1 MANSLRVALPSRED
15 VSMLIIRLLGA
26 QAVLDGATG
35 RIRTGS
41 SRTLALL
48 GVLIAHTGR
57 PQDRTTIAGEFW
69 PESGDGQALTNLRRE
84 LHDLRRILGEDDSLE
99 ITTGQ
104 LCWHDRGRHDI
115 DLSTFLRESAVT
127 ERAPS
132 EVVVTH
138 GSTALEQYGGPLL
151 PGLDD
156 EWLEPL
162 RSELEQR
169 CTALCQR
176 VYRAARATGRTDVA
190 MAALGKLLTVDR
202 FNESAHR
209 ALIQLHADS
218 GDRAGAISAYHRLA
232 TLLERELGVA
242 PASATTA
249 LMTQLLGDTARLG
262 SLSAPDKLDIA
273 EPDLVG
279 RTAELSTLLASW
291 HDASAGRARV
301 LTVHGGAGVGKSR
314 LVSEL
319 VRQARADGTLVG
331 RSVCFDTGGR
341 LSLAP
346 VADWLR
352 HPELIAARGRLRPE
366 WIAEVDRLVP
376 GETQTAVQPERSPG
390 IAPTEDVW
398 QRHRFFEAVA
408 RTLLAPA
415 RPLLL
420 VLDNLQWSD
429 PDTLSFIRFLL
440 NFAPQARLLL
450 ASTVRS
456 GARGLDPTIETW
468 LGQIRDE
475 GLLTD
480 ISLGPLDGAETTAL
494 AAALTGRRFDAAEA
508 KLLYDATGGFPL
520 YVVEAARSVAQDQPG
535 GPPGQLLGWMG
546 ILPKRIQQLSPAGRE
561 VAGLAAALG
570 RDFSIPLL
578 AEASDLDVET
588 VVVAVDEL
596 WRRRI
601 IRQLGDRYDF
611 SHDLLRS
618 TAYDAVTPAKR
629 WLLHRRLAQALELLW
644 SGHTD
649 TVAAQIAEQYRLA
662 GNPERALRYFQR
674 AAEVAAAMFAHGDA
688 VTFLTA
694 ARDLLAS
701 MPDGR
706 DRDERELTLLELS
719 IPPLNALHGYSSPP
733 VREACERSVNLAD
746 ELDLTARMVTAMVGL
761 WSSRFVEGRLQDS
774 FELAQKAVNLVRLGD
789 ERFGQAHFSLAGSA
803 LHLGQPLIAM
813 DHFAIA
819 LAAMGDESLSVGTRA
834 RVHTGGWWAHA
845 CWTMGDFARAAD
857 LAAEATAYARASGH
871 RYSLVVGRAFE
882 AITHQLLDDRSKC
895 AEAASHVRAMCKRY
909 QLTYYDKWGQILEGW
924 AHGGRVG
931 LQLIEGGLSGLRAE
945 NAHVRMPYWLSLLAQ
960 TTSDQEYARQT
971 LQAAV
976 GVAQATGESWWVPEL
991 LRLQAAHLTGAD
1003 RHNTLARAADLAR
1016 AQNSPAMVSRC
1027 EADMDQR
1034 SLGHAAPL

>member
-1 MANSLRVALPSRED
+1 LLAGKDVA
-15 VSMLIIRLLGA
+15 MLIIRLLGA

-35 RIRTGS
+35 RIRTRS
-41 SRTLALL
+41 LRTLALL
-48 GVLIAHTGR
+48 GLLIARTGR
-57 PQDRTTIAGEFW
+57 PQDRATIAGQFW

-99 ITTGQ
+99 ITPGQ

-115 DLSTFLRESAVT
+115 DLSAFLRESVATEAAPDDVAVI
-127 ERAPS
+127 
-132 EVVVTH
+132 H
-138 GSTALEQYGGPLL
+138 GSAALEHYGGPLL

-156 EWLEPL
+156 EWLDPL
-162 RSELEQR
+162 RSELERR
-169 CTALCQR
+169 CSALCQR

-190 MAALGKLLTVDR
+190 MAALGKLLTVDP

-249 LMTQLLGDTARLG
+249 LVTQLLGDTGRLG
-262 SLSAPDKLDIA
+262 TLTARDALDMA

-291 HDASAGRARV
+291 HSASAGHAHV
-301 LTVHGGAGVGKSR
+301 LAVHGGAGVGKSR

-319 VRQARADGTLVG
+319 VRRARGEGTVVG

-352 HPELIAARGRLRPE
+352 HTELIAARGRLGTE
-366 WIAEVDRLVP
+366 WSAEVDRLVP
-376 GETQTAVQPERSPG
+376 ADTQSAAPLQRSPG
-390 IAPTEDVW
+390 TTRTEDVW

-408 RTLLAPA
+408 RALLAPA
-415 RPLLL
+415 RPSLF

-429 PDTLSFIRFLL
+429 PDTLSFVRFLL
-440 NFAPQARLLL
+440 NFAPQARLLV
-450 ASTVRS
+450 ATTVRS
-456 GARGLDPTIETW
+456 GARDLDPTIETW
-468 LGQIRDE
+468 LGQMRDE
-475 GLLTD
+475 GLLSE
-480 ISLGPLDGAETTAL
+480 ISLGPLDVAETTAL
-494 AAALTGRRFDAAEA
+494 ATALTDRRLEAPEA

-520 YVVEAARSVAQDQPG
+520 YVVEAARSVAQDQLGAPG
-535 GPPGQLLGWMG
+535 ELLGWLG

-601 IRQLGDRYDF
+601 IRQIGDRYDF

-618 TAYDAVTPAKR
+618 AAYDAVTPARR

-644 SGHTD
+644 AGNTD

-662 GNPERALRYFQR
+662 GNPERALRYYER

-688 VTFLTA
+688 IAFLTA
-694 ARDLLAS
+694 ARQLLAS
-701 MPDGR
+701 MPYGR
-706 DRDERELTLLELS
+706 DRDERELSLLEMS
-719 IPPLNALHGYSSPP
+719 IPPLNALHGYSSPL
-733 VREACERSVNLAD
+733 VRETCERSVNLAE
-746 ELDLTARMVTAMVGL
+746 ELNLTARMVTAMVGL

-774 FELAQKAVNLVRLGD
+774 FELAQEAVKLVGPGD

-803 LHLGQPLIAM
+803 LHLGQLLIAM
-813 DHFAIA
+813 EHFAIA
-819 LAAMGDESLSVGTRA
+819 LDAMGDESLSVGTRA
-834 RVHTGGWWAHA
+834 RVHTGAWWAHA
-845 CWTMGDFARAAD
+845 CWTMGDFARAAE

-882 AITHQLLDDRSKC
+882 AITHQLLDQRSKC

-909 QLTYYDKWGQILEGW
+909 QFTYYDKWGQILEGW
-924 AHGGRVG
+924 ARGGQPG
-931 LQLIEGGLSGLRAE
+931 TQLIEAGLSGLRAE

-960 TTSDQEYARQT
+960 TTSDEEYARQI
-971 LQAAV
+971 LRAAL
-976 GVAQATGESWWVPEL
+976 GAARATGESWWIPEL
-991 LRLQAAHLTGAD
+991 LRLEAAHLDGAD
-1003 RHNTLARAADLAR
+1003 RRNTLVRAIELAR
-1016 AQNSPAMVSRC
+1016 GQHSPGMVTRC
-1027 EADMDQR
+1027 EADLDQR
-1034 SLGHAAPL
+1034 SLGDATSA

>member
-1 MANSLRVALPSRED
+1 
-15 VSMLIIRLLGA
+15 MLIIRLLGA

-35 RIRTGS
+35 RIRTRS
-41 SRTLALL
+41 LRTLALL
-48 GVLIAHTGR
+48 GLLIARTGR
-57 PQDRTTIAGEFW
+57 PQDRATIAGQFW

-99 ITTGQ
+99 ITPGQ

-115 DLSTFLRESAVT
+115 DLSAFLRESVATEAAPDDVAVI
-127 ERAPS
+127 
-132 EVVVTH
+132 H
-138 GSTALEQYGGPLL
+138 GSAALEHYGGPLL

-156 EWLEPL
+156 EWLDPL
-162 RSELEQR
+162 RSELERR
-169 CTALCQR
+169 CSALCQR

-190 MAALGKLLTVDR
+190 MAALGKLLTVDP

-249 LMTQLLGDTARLG
+249 LVTQLLGDTGRLG
-262 SLSAPDKLDIA
+262 TLTARDALDMA

-291 HDASAGRARV
+291 HSASAGHAHV
-301 LTVHGGAGVGKSR
+301 LAVHGGAGVGKSR

-319 VRQARADGTLVG
+319 VRRARGEGTVVG

-352 HPELIAARGRLRPE
+352 HTELIAARGRLGTE
-366 WIAEVDRLVP
+366 WSAEVDRLVP
-376 GETQTAVQPERSPG
+376 ADTQSAAPLQRSPG
-390 IAPTEDVW
+390 TTRTEDVW

-408 RTLLAPA
+408 RALLASA
-415 RPLLL
+415 RPSLF

-429 PDTLSFIRFLL
+429 PDTLSFVRFLL
-440 NFAPQARLLL
+440 NFAPQARLLV
-450 ASTVRS
+450 ATTVRS
-456 GARGLDPTIETW
+456 GARDLDPTIETW
-468 LGQIRDE
+468 LGQMRDE
-475 GLLTD
+475 GLLSE
-480 ISLGPLDGAETTAL
+480 ISLGPLDVAETTAL
-494 AAALTGRRFDAAEA
+494 ATALTDRRLEAPEA

-520 YVVEAARSVAQDQPG
+520 YVVEAARSVAQDQLGAPG
-535 GPPGQLLGWMG
+535 ELLGWLG

-601 IRQLGDRYDF
+601 IRQIGDRYDF

-618 TAYDAVTPAKR
+618 AAYDAVTPARR

-644 SGHTD
+644 AGNTD

-662 GNPERALRYFQR
+662 GNPERALRYYER

-688 VTFLTA
+688 IAFLTA
-694 ARDLLAS
+694 ARQLLAS
-701 MPDGR
+701 MPYGR
-706 DRDERELTLLELS
+706 DRDERELSLLEMS
-719 IPPLNALHGYSSPP
+719 IPPLNALHGYSSPL
-733 VREACERSVNLAD
+733 VRETCERSVNLAE
-746 ELDLTARMVTAMVGL
+746 ELNLTARMVTAMVGL

-774 FELAQKAVNLVRLGD
+774 FELAQEAVKLVGPGD

-803 LHLGQPLIAM
+803 LHLGQLLIAM
-813 DHFAIA
+813 EHFAIA
-819 LAAMGDESLSVGTRA
+819 LDAMGDESLSVGTRA
-834 RVHTGGWWAHA
+834 RVHTGAWWAHA
-845 CWTMGDFARAAD
+845 CWTMGDFARAAE

-882 AITHQLLDDRSKC
+882 AITHQLLDQRSKC

-909 QLTYYDKWGQILEGW
+909 QFTYYDKWGQILEGW
-924 AHGGRVG
+924 ARGGQPG
-931 LQLIEGGLSGLRAE
+931 TQLIEAGLSGLRAE

-960 TTSDQEYARQT
+960 TTSDEEYARQI
-971 LQAAV
+971 LRAAL
-976 GVAQATGESWWVPEL
+976 GAARATGESWWIPEL
-991 LRLQAAHLTGAD
+991 LRLEAAHLDGAD
-1003 RHNTLARAADLAR
+1003 RRNTLVRAIELAR
-1016 AQNSPAMVSRC
+1016 GQHSPGMVTRC
-1027 EADMDQR
+1027 EADLDQR
-1034 SLGHAAPL
+1034 SLGDATSA

>member
-1 MANSLRVALPSRED
+1 
-15 VSMLIIRLLGA
+15 MLIIRLLGA

-48 GVLIAHTGR
+48 GLLIARTGR
-57 PQDRTTIAGEFW
+57 PQDRATIAGQFW
-69 PESGDGQALTNLRRE
+69 PDSGDGQALTNLRRE
-84 LHDLRRILGEDDSLE
+84 LHDLRRILGEDESLE
-99 ITTGQ
+99 ITPGQ

-115 DLSTFLRESAVT
+115 DLSTFLRESAAT
-127 ERAPS
+127 EGAPD
-132 EVVVTH
+132 EVAVTH
-138 GSTALEQYGGPLL
+138 GSVALEHYGGPLL

-156 EWLEPL
+156 EWLDAL

-169 CTALCQR
+169 CSALCQR
-176 VYRAARATGRTDVA
+176 LYLAARATGRGDVA
-190 MAALGKLLTVDR
+190 MVALGKLLTVDI

-218 GDRAGAISAYHRLA
+218 GDRAGAISVYHRLA

-249 LMTQLLGDTARLG
+249 LVTKLLGDTSRLG
-262 SLSAPDKLDIA
+262 TLGARDALDIA

-279 RTAELSTLLASW
+279 RTAELSTLLACW
-291 HDASAGRARV
+291 HDASAGHARV
-301 LTVHGGAGVGKSR
+301 LAVYGGAGVGKSR

-319 VRQARADGTLVG
+319 VRRARGEGTVVG
-331 RSVCFDTGGR
+331 RSICFDTSGR

-352 HPELIAARGRLRPE
+352 HTELIAARGRLSQE
-366 WIAEVDRLVP
+366 WTAEVDRLVP
-376 GETQTAVQPERSPG
+376 AETQSAAQPQRSPG
-390 IAPTEDVW
+390 APTEDVW

-408 RTLLAPA
+408 RALLAPA

-429 PDTLSFIRFLL
+429 PDTLSFARFLL
-440 NFAPQARLLL
+440 NFAPQARLLV
-450 ASTVRS
+450 ATTVRS
-456 GARGLDPTIETW
+456 GAPDLDPTIEVW
-468 LGQIRDE
+468 LGQMRDE
-475 GLLTD
+475 GLLTE
-480 ISLGPLDGAETTAL
+480 ISLGPLDIAETTSL
-494 AAALTGRRFDAAEA
+494 ATALTGRTLDAAEA
-508 KLLYDATGGFPL
+508 ELLYDATGGFPL
-520 YVVEAARSVAQDQPG
+520 YVVEAARSAVQDHPSASS
-535 GPPGQLLGWMG
+535 GQLLGWMG

-601 IRQLGDRYDF
+601 IRQIGDRYNF

-618 TAYDAVTPAKR
+618 TAYDAVSPARR

-644 SGHTD
+644 AGQTD

-662 GNPERALRYFQR
+662 GNPERALRYFER

-688 VTFLTA
+688 LTFLTA
-694 ARDLLAS
+694 ARQLLAS
-701 MPDGR
+701 MPHSR
-706 DRDERELTLLELS
+706 DRDQRELTLLEMS
-719 IPPLNALHGYSSPP
+719 IPPLNALHGYSSPL
-733 VREACERSVNLAD
+733 VRETCERSVNLAD

-774 FELAQKAVNLVRLGD
+774 FELAQEAVNLVGPGD

-803 LHLGQPLIAM
+803 LHLGQPLVAM
-813 DHFAIA
+813 EHFAIA
-819 LAAMGDESLSVGTRA
+819 LDAMGDESLSVGTRA
-834 RVHTGGWWAHA
+834 RVHTGAWWAHA
-845 CWTMGDFARAAD
+845 CWTMGDFGRAAD
-857 LAAEATAYARASGH
+857 LAAEATAYAKASGH

-882 AITHQLLDDRSKC
+882 AITHQLLDERSEC

-909 QLTYYDKWGQILEGW
+909 QFTYYDKWGQVLEGW
-924 AHGGRVG
+924 ARGGRVG
-931 LQLIEGGLSGLRAE
+931 VQLIEAGLSGLRAE
-945 NAHVRMPYWLSLLAQ
+945 NAYVRMPYWLSLLAQ
-960 TTSDQEYARQT
+960 TTSDKGYARQT
-971 LQAAV
+971 LRTAL
-976 GVAQATGESWWVPEL
+976 GVARASGESWWIPEL
-991 LRLQAAHLTGAD
+991 LRLGAAHLNGTD
-1003 RHNTLARAADLAR
+1003 RRDSLARAVEVAR
-1016 AQNSPAMVSRC
+1016 AQQSPAMVARC
-1027 EADMDQR
+1027 EADLGQR
-1034 SLGHAAPL
+1034 SLDPAAPS

>member
-1 MANSLRVALPSRED
+1 
-15 VSMLIIRLLGA
+15 MLIIRLLGA

-41 SRTLALL
+41 SRTVALL
-48 GVLIAHTGR
+48 GLLIARTGR
-57 PQDRTTIAGEFW
+57 PQNRATIAGEFW

-84 LHDLRRILGEDDSLE
+84 LHDLRGILGEDDSLE
-99 ITTGQ
+99 ITPGQ

-115 DLSTFLRESAVT
+115 DLSTFLRESAAA
-127 ERAPS
+127 EGAPN

-138 GSTALEQYGGPLL
+138 GFTALEQYGGPLL

-156 EWLEPL
+156 EWLDPL
-162 RSELEQR
+162 RNELEQR
-169 CTALCQR
+169 CIALCQR
-176 VYRAARATGRTDVA
+176 VFQAARSAGRTDVA
-190 MAALGKLLTVDR
+190 MAALDRLLRVDR
-202 FNESAHR
+202 FNELAHR

-218 GDRAGAISAYHRLA
+218 GDRAGAISIYHRLA

-242 PASATTA
+242 PARATTA
-249 LMTQLLGDTARLG
+249 VVTELLGDTGRLG
-262 SLSAPDKLDIA
+262 TVSVREALDIA

-291 HDASAGRARV
+291 RDASAGHAHV
-301 LTVHGGAGVGKSR
+301 LAVHGGAGVGKSR

-319 VRQARADGTLVG
+319 VRRARGEGTVVG

-352 HPELIAARGRLRPE
+352 HAELIAARGRLGPE

-376 GETQTAVQPERSPG
+376 AETLPAAQPQRSPG
-390 IAPTEDVW
+390 RTRTEDVW

-408 RTLLAPA
+408 RALLAPA

-429 PDTLSFIRFLL
+429 PDTLSFVRFLL
-440 NFAPQARLLL
+440 NFARHARLLV
-450 ASTVRS
+450 ATTVRS
-456 GARGLDPTIETW
+456 GPRDLDPTIETW
-468 LGQIRDE
+468 LGQMRDE
-475 GLLTD
+475 GLITE
-480 ISLGPLDGAETTAL
+480 ISLGPLDVAETTAL
-494 AAALTGRRFDAAEA
+494 ATALTGRRLDAAEA
-508 KLLYDATGGFPL
+508 ELLYDATGGFPL
-520 YVVEAARSVAQDQPG
+520 YIVEAARSVAQEQPG
-535 GPPGQLLGWMG
+535 ASPGQLVGWMG

-588 VVVAVDEL
+588 LVVAVDEL
-596 WRRRI
+596 WWRRI
-601 IRQLGDRYDF
+601 IRQIGDRYEF

-618 TAYDAVTPAKR
+618 TAYEAVTPARR

-644 SGHTD
+644 AAHTD
-649 TVAAQIAEQYRLA
+649 VVAAQIAEHYRLA
-662 GNPERALRYFQR
+662 GNPERALRYYER

-688 VTFLTA
+688 VTFLA
-694 ARDLLAS
+694 SARQLLGS
-701 MPDGR
+701 LPNGR
-706 DRDERELTLLELS
+706 DRDERELTLLEMS
-719 IPPLNALHGYSSPP
+719 IPPLNALHGYSSPL

-746 ELDLTARMVTAMVGL
+746 ELGLTARMVTAMVGL

-774 FELAQKAVNLVRLGD
+774 FELAQDAVNLVGPGD
-789 ERFGQAHFSLAGSA
+789 DRFGQAHFSLAGSA
-803 LHLGQPLIAM
+803 LHLGQPLVAM
-813 DHFAIA
+813 KHFAIA
-819 LAAMGDESLSVGTRA
+819 LDAMGDESLSVGTRA
-834 RVHTGGWWAHA
+834 RVHTGAWWAHA
-845 CWTMGDFARAAD
+845 CWTMGDFARATD

-895 AEAASHVRAMCKRY
+895 AEAASHVRAICKRY
-909 QLTYYDKWGQILEGW
+909 QFTYYDKWGQILEGW
-924 AHGGRVG
+924 ARGGRVG
-931 LQLIEGGLSGLRAE
+931 VQLIERGLSGLRAE

-960 TTSDQEYARQT
+960 TTSDQAYARQT

-976 GVAQATGESWWVPEL
+976 GVAQATGEHWWVPQL

-1003 RHNTLARAADLAR
+1003 RHNTLARAAELAR
-1016 AQNSPAMVSRC
+1016 AQNSPAMVMRC

-1034 SLGHAAPL
+1034 SLGHAAPR

>member
-1 MANSLRVALPSRED
+1 
-15 VSMLIIRLLGA
+15 MLIIRLLGA

-48 GVLIAHTGR
+48 GLLIARTGR
-57 PQDRTTIAGEFW
+57 PQDRATIAGQFW

-84 LHDLRRILGEDDSLE
+84 LHDLRRILGDDDSLE
-99 ITTGQ
+99 ISPGQ

-115 DLSTFLRESAVT
+115 DLSTFLRESAAT
-127 ERAPS
+127 EGAPD
-132 EVVVTH
+132 EVAVTH
-138 GSTALEQYGGPLL
+138 GSAALEQYGGQLL

-156 EWLEPL
+156 EWLDAL

-176 VYRAARATGRTDVA
+176 VFRTARATGRTDVA
-190 MAALGKLLTVDR
+190 RMALGKLLAVDR

-249 LMTQLLGDTARLG
+249 LVTELLGDTGRLG
-262 SLSAPDKLDIA
+262 TLSAPDALDIA

-291 HDASAGRARV
+291 HDVTAGRARV
-301 LTVHGGAGVGKSR
+301 LAVYGGAGVGKSR

-319 VRQARADGTLVG
+319 VRRARGEGTVVG

-352 HPELIAARGRLRPE
+352 HAELIAARGRLGPE
-366 WIAEVDRLVP
+366 WIAEVDRLVSA
-376 GETQTAVQPERSPG
+376 ETQSPAQPQRSPG
-390 IAPTEDVW
+390 PAPTEDVW
-398 QRHRFFEAVA
+398 QRHRFFEAVTRA
-408 RTLLAPA
+408 LLAPA

-429 PDTLSFIRFLL
+429 PDTLSFVRFLL
-440 NFAPQARLLL
+440 NFAPRARLLV
-450 ASTVRS
+450 ATTVRS
-456 GARGLDPTIETW
+456 GARDVDPTIEAW
-468 LGQIRDE
+468 LGQMRDE
-475 GLLTD
+475 GLLTE
-480 ISLGPLDGAETTAL
+480 ISLGPLDVAETTAL
-494 AAALTGRRFDAAEA
+494 ATALTGRRFNSAEA
-508 KLLYDATGGFPL
+508 ELLYDATGGFPL

-535 GPPGQLLGWMG
+535 ASSGQLLGWMG

-596 WRRRI
+596 WWRRI
-601 IRQLGDRYDF
+601 IRQIGDRYDF

-618 TAYDAVTPAKR
+618 TAYDAVTPARR

-644 SGHTD
+644 AGHTD

-662 GNPERALRYFQR
+662 GNPERALRYYER

-688 VTFLTA
+688 VTLLTA
-694 ARDLLAS
+694 ARQLLAS
-701 MPDGR
+701 MPYGR
-706 DRDERELTLLELS
+706 DRDERELTLLEMS
-719 IPPLNALHGYSSPP
+719 IPPLNALYGYSSPL
-733 VREACERSVNLAD
+733 VREACERSVSLAD
-746 ELDLTARMVTAMVGL
+746 ELDLTARMLTAMVGL
-761 WSSRFVEGRLQDS
+761 WSARFVEGRLQDS
-774 FELAQKAVNLVRLGD
+774 FELAEEAVNLVRPGD

-803 LHLGQPLIAM
+803 LHLGEPLIAVE
-813 DHFAIA
+813 HFAIA
-819 LAAMGDESLSVGTRA
+819 LNAMGDESLSVGTRA
-834 RVHTGGWWAHA
+834 RVHTGAWWAHA

-882 AITHQLLDDRSKC
+882 AITHQLFGERSKC

-909 QLTYYDKWGQILEGW
+909 QFTYYDKWGEILEGW
-924 AHGGRVG
+924 ARGGRLGV
-931 LQLIEGGLSGLRAE
+931 QLVEAGLSGLRTE

-960 TTSDQEYARQT
+960 TTSDEEYARQT
-971 LQAAV
+971 LQAAL
-976 GVAQATGESWWVPEL
+976 GVARVTGESWWVPEL
-991 LRLQAAHLTGAD
+991 LRLQAAHLDGAD
-1003 RHNTLARAADLAR
+1003 RHSTLARAVELAR
-1016 AQNSPAMVSRC
+1016 AQHSPAMVTRC
-1027 EADMDQR
+1027 EADVHR
-1034 SLGHAAPL
+1034 SLGGATAP

>member
-1 MANSLRVALPSRED
+1 
-15 VSMLIIRLLGA
+15 MLIIRLLGA
-26 QAVLDGATG
+26 QAVVDGATG

-48 GVLIAHTGR
+48 GLLIARTGR
-57 PQDRTTIAGEFW
+57 PQDRAAIAGQFW
-69 PESGDGQALTNLRRE
+69 PESGNGQALTNLRRE

-99 ITTGQ
+99 ITPGQ

-115 DLSTFLRESAVT
+115 DLSTFLRESAAT
-127 ERAPS
+127 EGVPD
-132 EVVVTH
+132 EVAVTH
-138 GSTALEQYGGPLL
+138 GSVALEHYGGPLL

-156 EWLEPL
+156 EWLDAL

-176 VYRAARATGRTDVA
+176 LYLAARATGRTDVA
-190 MAALGKLLTVDR
+190 MVALDKLLTVDP
-202 FNESAHR
+202 FNEPAHR

-218 GDRAGAISAYHRLA
+218 GDRAGAISIYHRLA

-242 PASATTA
+242 PASLTTA
-249 LMTQLLGDTARLG
+249 LVTELLGDTGRPGTLG
-262 SLSAPDKLDIA
+262 VRDPLAIA

-279 RTAELSTLLASW
+279 RTAELSTLLACW
-291 HDASAGRARV
+291 HDASVGHARV
-301 LTVHGGAGVGKSR
+301 LVVYGGAGVGKSR

-319 VRQARADGTLVG
+319 VRRARGEGTVVG
-331 RSVCFDTGGR
+331 RSICFDTGGR

-352 HPELIAARGRLRPE
+352 HSELIAARGRLSPE

-376 GETQTAVQPERSPG
+376 AETQSAAQPQRGPG
-390 IAPTEDVW
+390 PPTEDVW

-408 RTLLAPA
+408 RALLAPA

-429 PDTLSFIRFLL
+429 PDTLSFVRFLL
-440 NFAPQARLLL
+440 NFAPTAPLLV
-450 ASTVRS
+450 ATTVRS
-456 GARGLDPTIETW
+456 GARDLDPAIEAW
-468 LGQIRDE
+468 LGQMRDE
-475 GLLTD
+475 GLLTE
-480 ISLGPLDGAETTAL
+480 ISLGPLAIAETTAL
-494 AAALTGRRFDAAEA
+494 ASALTGRRLDAAEA
-508 KLLYDATGGFPL
+508 ELLYDATGGFPL
-520 YVVEAARSVAQDQPG
+520 YVVEAARSAAQDQPG
-535 GPPGQLLGWMG
+535 VSSGQLLGWMG

-601 IRQLGDRYDF
+601 IRQVGDRYNF

-618 TAYDAVTPAKR
+618 AAYDAVTPARR

-644 SGHTD
+644 AGHTD
-649 TVAAQIAEQYRLA
+649 AVAAQIAEQYRLA
-662 GNPERALRYFQR
+662 GNPERALRYFER

-688 VTFLTA
+688 VSFLTA
-694 ARDLLAS
+694 ARQLLAS
-701 MPDGR
+701 MPHGR
-706 DRDERELTLLELS
+706 DRDQRELTLLEMS
-719 IPPLNALHGYSSPP
+719 IPPLNALYGYSSPL
-733 VREACERSVNLAD
+733 VRETCERSVNLAD

-774 FELAQKAVNLVRLGD
+774 FELAQEAVNLVGPGD

-803 LHLGQPLIAM
+803 LHLGQPLVALE
-813 DHFAIA
+813 HFAIA
-819 LAAMGDESLSVGTRA
+819 LDAMGDESLSVGTRA
-834 RVHTGGWWAHA
+834 RVHTGAWWAHA
-845 CWTMGDFARAAD
+845 CWTIGDFARAAD

-882 AITHQLLDDRSKC
+882 AITHQLLDERSKC
-895 AEAASHVRAMCKRY
+895 AEAASHVRSMCKRY
-909 QLTYYDKWGQILEGW
+909 QFTYYDKWGQILEGW
-924 AHGGRVG
+924 ARGGRMGV
-931 LQLIEGGLSGLRAE
+931 QLIEAGLSGLRAE

-960 TTSDQEYARQT
+960 TTSDEEYGRQT
-971 LQAAV
+971 LRAALS
-976 GVAQATGESWWVPEL
+976 AARATGESWWIPEL
-991 LRLQAAHLTGAD
+991 LRLEAAHLDGAD
-1003 RHNTLARAADLAR
+1003 RRDALGRAVELAR
-1016 AQNSPAMVSRC
+1016 AQHSPAMVTRC
-1027 EADMDQR
+1027 EADMGQR
-1034 SLGHAAPL
+1034 SLGGATPH

>member
-1 MANSLRVALPSRED
+1 
-15 VSMLIIRLLGA
+15 MLIIRLLGA

-48 GVLIAHTGR
+48 GLLIARTGR
-57 PQDRTTIAGEFW
+57 PQDRATIAGQFW

-99 ITTGQ
+99 ITPGQ
-104 LCWHDRGRHDI
+104 LCWHDRKRHDI
-115 DLSTFLRESAVT
+115 DLSAFLRESAAT
-127 ERAPS
+127 DGSPD
-132 EVVVTH
+132 EVVMAH
-138 GSTALEQYGGPLL
+138 GPTALDQYGGPLL
-151 PGLDD
+151 PALDD
-156 EWLEPL
+156 EWLDPL
-162 RSELEQR
+162 RRELEQR

-176 VYRAARATGRTDVA
+176 VFRAARATGRTDVA
-190 MAALGKLLTVDR
+190 MVALSKLLTIDP

-218 GDRAGAISAYHRLA
+218 GDRAGAISVYHRLA

-249 LMTQLLGDTARLG
+249 LVTQLLGDTARLG
-262 SLSAPDKLDIA
+262 TISARDVLDMA
-273 EPDLVG
+273 EPELVG

-291 HDASAGRARV
+291 HHASAGRAQV
-301 LTVHGGAGVGKSR
+301 LAVHGGAGVGKSR

-319 VRQARADGTLVG
+319 VRRARGEGTVVG

-352 HPELIAARGRLRPE
+352 HTELIAARGRLAPE

-376 GETQTAVQPERSPG
+376 AETQSGVEPQRSLKA
-390 IAPTEDVW
+390 APTEDVW

-408 RTLLAPA
+408 RALLAPA

-429 PDTLSFIRFLL
+429 PDTLSFVRFLL
-440 NFAPQARLLL
+440 NFAPQARLLV
-450 ASTVRS
+450 ATTVRS
-456 GARGLDPTIETW
+456 GARDLDPSIEAW
-468 LGQIRDE
+468 LGQMRGE

-480 ISLGPLDGAETTAL
+480 VSLGPLDVAETTAL
-494 AAALTGRRFDAAEA
+494 ATALTGRRFDAAEA
-508 KLLYDATGGFPL
+508 ELLHDATGGFPL
-520 YVVEAARSVAQDQPG
+520 YVVEAARSVAQDQSDES
-535 GPPGQLLGWMG
+535 PGQLVGWMG

-561 VAGLAAALG
+561 VAGLAAASG

-596 WRRRI
+596 WWRRI
-601 IRQLGDRYDF
+601 IRQIGDRYDF
-611 SHDLLRS
+611 SHDLLR
-618 TAYDAVTPAKR
+618 TAAYNAVTPARR

-644 SGHTD
+644 AGHTD
-649 TVAAQIAEQYRLA
+649 AVAAQIAEHYRLA
-662 GNPERALRYFQR
+662 GNTERALRYYER

-694 ARDLLAS
+694 ARQLLAS
-701 MPDGR
+701 LPYGR
-706 DRDERELTLLELS
+706 DRDERELTLLEMS
-719 IPPLNALHGYSSPP
+719 IPPLNALHGYSSPL
-733 VREACERSVNLAD
+733 VREACERSVSLAE

-774 FELAQKAVNLVRLGD
+774 FELAQEAVNLVRPGD

-803 LHLGQPLIAM
+803 LHLGQPLVAM
-813 DHFAIA
+813 EHFAIA
-819 LAAMGDESLSVGTRA
+819 LDAMGDESLSVGTRA
-834 RVHTGGWWAHA
+834 RVHTGAWWAHA
-845 CWTMGDFARAAD
+845 CWAMGDLARAAD

-909 QLTYYDKWGQILEGW
+909 QFTYYDKWGQILQGW
-924 AHGGRVG
+924 ARGGQVG
-931 LQLIEGGLSGLRAE
+931 VQLIEGGLSGLRAE

-991 LRLQAAHLTGAD
+991 FRLQAALLTGAD
-1003 RHNTLARAADLAR
+1003 RRNTLARAAELAL
-1016 AQNSPAMVSRC
+1016 AQNSPAMVTRC
-1027 EADMDQR
+1027 QVDMDQR

>member
-1 MANSLRVALPSRED
+1 
-15 VSMLIIRLLGA
+15 MLIIRLLGA

-41 SRTLALL
+41 SRTVALL
-48 GVLIAHTGR
+48 GLLIARTGR
-57 PQDRTTIAGEFW
+57 PQDRATIAGQFW

-84 LHDLRRILGEDDSLE
+84 LHDLRGILGEDDSLE
-99 ITTGQ
+99 ITPGQ

-115 DLSTFLRESAVT
+115 DLSTFLRESAAA
-127 ERAPS
+127 EGAPN

-138 GSTALEQYGGPLL
+138 GFTALEQYGGPLL

-156 EWLEPL
+156 EWLDPL
-162 RSELEQR
+162 RNELEQR

-176 VYRAARATGRTDVA
+176 VFQAARSAGRTDVA

-218 GDRAGAISAYHRLA
+218 GDRAGAISIYHRLA

-242 PASATTA
+242 PARTTTA
-249 LMTQLLGDTARLG
+249 LVTELLGDTGRLG
-262 SLSAPDKLDIA
+262 TVSVREALDIA

-291 HDASAGRARV
+291 RDASAGHAHV
-301 LTVHGGAGVGKSR
+301 LAVHGGAGVGKSR

-319 VRQARADGTLVG
+319 LRRARGEGTVVG

-352 HPELIAARGRLRPE
+352 HAELIAARDRLGPE

-376 GETQTAVQPERSPG
+376 AETLPAAQPQRSHG
-390 IAPTEDVW
+390 GTRKEDVW

-408 RTLLAPA
+408 RALLAPA

-429 PDTLSFIRFLL
+429 PDTLSFVRFLL
-440 NFAPQARLLL
+440 NLARHARLLV
-450 ASTVRS
+450 ATTVRS
-456 GARGLDPTIETW
+456 GPRDLDPTIETW
-468 LGQIRDE
+468 LGQMRDE
-475 GLLTD
+475 GLITE
-480 ISLGPLDGAETTAL
+480 ISLGPLDVAETTAL
-494 AAALTGRRFDAAEA
+494 ATALTGRTLDAAEA
-508 KLLYDATGGFPL
+508 ELLYDATGGFPL
-520 YVVEAARSVAQDQPG
+520 YVVEAARSVAQEQPG
-535 GPPGQLLGWMG
+535 ASPSQLVGWMG

-588 VVVAVDEL
+588 LVVAVDEL

-601 IRQLGDRYDF
+601 IRQIGDRYEF

-618 TAYDAVTPAKR
+618 TAYEAVTPARR

-644 SGHTD
+644 AGHTD
-649 TVAAQIAEQYRLA
+649 AVAAQIAEQYRLA
-662 GNPERALRYFQR
+662 GNPERALRYYER

-688 VTFLTA
+688 ITFLA
-694 ARDLLAS
+694 SARQLLGS
-701 MPDGR
+701 LPNGR
-706 DRDERELTLLELS
+706 DRDERELTLLEMS
-719 IPPLNALHGYSSPP
+719 IPPLNALHGYSSPL

-746 ELDLTARMVTAMVGL
+746 ELGLTARMVTAMVGL

-774 FELAQKAVNLVRLGD
+774 FELAQEAVNLVGPGD

-803 LHLGQPLIAM
+803 LHLGQPLVAM
-813 DHFAIA
+813 KHFAIA
-819 LAAMGDESLSVGTRA
+819 LDAMGDESLSVGTRA
-834 RVHTGGWWAHA
+834 RVHTGAWWAHA
-845 CWTMGDFARAAD
+845 CWTMSDFARAID

-909 QLTYYDKWGQILEGW
+909 QFTYYDKWGQILEGW
-924 AHGGRVG
+924 ARGGRVG
-931 LQLIEGGLSGLRAE
+931 VQLIERGLSGLRAE

-960 TTSDQEYARQT
+960 TTTDQEYARQT

-976 GVAQATGESWWVPEL
+976 AVAQATGEYWWVPQL

-1003 RHNTLARAADLAR
+1003 RHNTLARAAELAR
-1016 AQNSPAMVSRC
+1016 AQNSPAMVMRC

-1034 SLGHAAPL
+1034 SLGHAAPR

>member
-1 MANSLRVALPSRED
+1 
-15 VSMLIIRLLGA
+15 MLIIRLLGA

-35 RIRTGS
+35 RIRTRS
-41 SRTLALL
+41 LRTLALL
-48 GVLIAHTGR
+48 GLLIARTGR
-57 PQDRTTIAGEFW
+57 PQDRATIAGQFW

-99 ITTGQ
+99 ITPGQ
-104 LCWHDRGRHDI
+104 LCWHDRSRHDI
-115 DLSTFLRESAVT
+115 DLSAFLRESVATEAAPDDVAVI
-127 ERAPS
+127 
-132 EVVVTH
+132 H
-138 GSTALEQYGGPLL
+138 GSAALEHYGGPLL

-156 EWLEPL
+156 EWLDPL
-162 RSELEQR
+162 RSELERR
-169 CTALCQR
+169 CSALCQR

-190 MAALGKLLTVDR
+190 MAAIGKLLTVDP

-249 LMTQLLGDTARLG
+249 LVTQLLGDTGRLG
-262 SLSAPDKLDIA
+262 TLTAHDALDMA

-279 RTAELSTLLASW
+279 RTVELSTLLASW
-291 HDASAGRARV
+291 HSASAGHAHV
-301 LTVHGGAGVGKSR
+301 LAVHGGAGVGKSR

-319 VRQARADGTLVG
+319 VRRARGEGTVVG

-352 HPELIAARGRLRPE
+352 HTELIAARGRLGTE
-366 WIAEVDRLVP
+366 WSAEVDRLVP
-376 GETQTAVQPERSPG
+376 ADTQSAAPPQRSPG
-390 IAPTEDVW
+390 TTRTEDVW

-408 RTLLAPA
+408 RALLAPA
-415 RPLLL
+415 RPSLF

-429 PDTLSFIRFLL
+429 PDTLSFVRFLL
-440 NFAPQARLLL
+440 NFAPQSRLLV
-450 ASTVRS
+450 ATTVRS
-456 GARGLDPTIETW
+456 GARDLDPTIETW
-468 LGQIRDE
+468 LGQMRDE
-475 GLLTD
+475 GLLSE
-480 ISLGPLDGAETTAL
+480 ISLGPLDVAETTAL
-494 AAALTGRRFDAAEA
+494 ATALTDRRLEAPEA

-535 GPPGQLLGWMG
+535 APGELLGWLG

-601 IRQLGDRYDF
+601 IRQIGDRYDF

-618 TAYDAVTPAKR
+618 AAYDAVTPARR

-644 SGHTD
+644 AGNTD

-662 GNPERALRYFQR
+662 GNPGRALRYYER

-688 VTFLTA
+688 ITFLTA
-694 ARDLLAS
+694 ARQLLAS
-701 MPDGR
+701 MPYGR
-706 DRDERELTLLELS
+706 DRDERELSLLEMS
-719 IPPLNALHGYSSPP
+719 IPPLNALHGYSSPL
-733 VREACERSVNLAD
+733 VRETCERSVNLAE
-746 ELDLTARMVTAMVGL
+746 ELNLTARMVTAMVGL

-774 FELAQKAVNLVRLGD
+774 FELAQEAVKLVGPGD

-813 DHFAIA
+813 EHFAIA
-819 LAAMGDESLSVGTRA
+819 LDAMGDESLSVGTRA
-834 RVHTGGWWAHA
+834 RVHTGAWWAHA
-845 CWTMGDFARAAD
+845 CWTMGDFARAAE

-882 AITHQLLDDRSKC
+882 AITHQLLDQRSKC

-909 QLTYYDKWGQILEGW
+909 QFTYYDKWGQVLEGW
-924 AHGGRVG
+924 ARGGQPG
-931 LQLIEGGLSGLRAE
+931 TQLIEAGLSGLRAE

-960 TTSDQEYARQT
+960 TTSDEEYARQI
-971 LQAAV
+971 LRAAL
-976 GVAQATGESWWVPEL
+976 GAARATGESWWIPEL
-991 LRLQAAHLTGAD
+991 LRLEAAHLDGAD
-1003 RHNTLARAADLAR
+1003 RRNTLVRAMELAR
-1016 AQNSPAMVSRC
+1016 GQHSTGMVTRC
-1027 EADMDQR
+1027 EADLDQR
-1034 SLGHAAPL
+1034 SLGGATSA

>member
-1 MANSLRVALPSRED
+1 
-15 VSMLIIRLLGA
+15 MLIIRLLGA

-35 RIRTGS
+35 HIRTGS

-48 GVLIAHTGR
+48 GLLITRTGR
-57 PQDRTTIAGEFW
+57 PQDRATIAGQFW

-84 LHDLRRILGEDDSLE
+84 LHNLRRILGEDDSLE
-99 ITTGQ
+99 ITPGQ
-104 LCWHDRGRHDI
+104 LCWHDQRRHDI
-115 DLSTFLRESAVT
+115 DLSTFLRESAAT
-127 ERAPS
+127 EGAPD
-132 EVVVTH
+132 EVAVTH
-138 GSTALEQYGGPLL
+138 GSAALEHYGGRLL
-151 PGLDD
+151 PGLDE
-156 EWLEPL
+156 EWLEAL
-162 RSELEQR
+162 RSELEHR

-190 MAALGKLLTVDR
+190 MVALGKLLTVDS

-209 ALIQLHADS
+209 ALIRLHADS
-218 GDRAGAISAYHRLA
+218 GDRAGAISVYHRLA

-242 PASATTA
+242 PARATTA
-249 LMTQLLGDTARLG
+249 LVTELLGDTGRLG
-262 SLSAPDKLDIA
+262 TLSARDTLDIA

-291 HDASAGRARV
+291 HDASTGRARV
-301 LTVHGGAGVGKSR
+301 VAVRGGAGVGKSR
-314 LVSEL
+314 LASEL
-319 VRQARADGTLVG
+319 VRRARGEGTVVG

-352 HPELIAARGRLRPE
+352 HIELIAARVRLGPE

-376 GETQTAVQPERSPG
+376 ADTQSAAQPQRSPG
-390 IAPTEDVW
+390 ATPTEDVW

-408 RTLLAPA
+408 RALLAPA

-429 PDTLSFIRFLL
+429 PDTLSFVRFLL
-440 NFAPQARLLL
+440 NFAPQARLLV
-450 ASTVRS
+450 ATTVRS
-456 GARGLDPTIETW
+456 GARDLDPTIETW
-468 LGQIRDE
+468 LDQMRDE
-475 GLLTD
+475 GLLTE
-480 ISLGPLDGAETTAL
+480 ISLGPLDVAETTAL
-494 AAALTGRRFDAAEA
+494 ATALTGRRFDVAEA
-508 KLLYDATGGFPL
+508 ELLYDATGGFPL

-535 GPPGQLLGWMG
+535 ASGQLLGWMG

-596 WRRRI
+596 WWRRI
-601 IRQLGDRYDF
+601 IRQIGDRYDF

-618 TAYDAVTPAKR
+618 TAYVAVTPARR

-644 SGHTD
+644 AGHTD

-662 GNPERALRYFQR
+662 GNPERALRYYER

-694 ARDLLAS
+694 ARQLLGS
-701 MPDGR
+701 MPHGR
-706 DRDERELTLLELS
+706 DRDERELTLLEMS
-719 IPPLNALHGYSSPP
+719 IPPLNALHGYSSPL

-774 FELAQKAVNLVRLGD
+774 FELAQEAVNLVAPGD

-803 LHLGQPLIAM
+803 LHLGQPLVAM
-813 DHFAIA
+813 EHFAIA
-819 LAAMGDESLSVGTRA
+819 LDAMGDESLSVGTRA
-834 RVHTGGWWAHA
+834 RVHTAAWWAHA

-857 LAAEATAYARASGH
+857 LAAEATANARASGH
-871 RYSLVVGRAFE
+871 RYSLVVGLAFE

-895 AEAASHVRAMCKRY
+895 AEAASHVRDMCKRY
-909 QLTYYDKWGQILEGW
+909 QFTYYDKWGQILEGW
-924 AHGGRVG
+924 ARGARLGV
-931 LQLIEGGLSGLRAE
+931 QLIEAGLSGLRAA

-960 TTSDQEYARQT
+960 TTSDEEYARQT
-971 LQAAV
+971 LRTAL
-976 GVAQATGESWWVPEL
+976 GVARASGESWWVPEL
-991 LRLQAAHLTGAD
+991 LRLEAAHLDGAD
-1003 RHNTLARAADLAR
+1003 RRNVLARAVDLAR
-1016 AQNSPAMVSRC
+1016 AQHCPAMVTRC
-1027 EADMDQR
+1027 EVDLRQR
-1034 SLGHAAPL
+1034 SLGGVTPP

>member
-1 MANSLRVALPSRED
+1 
-15 VSMLIIRLLGA
+15 MLIIRLLGA

-48 GVLIAHTGR
+48 GLLIARTGR
-57 PQDRTTIAGEFW
+57 PQDRATIAGQFW

-99 ITTGQ
+99 ITPGQ

-115 DLSTFLRESAVT
+115 DLSTFLRESAAT
-127 ERAPS
+127 EGAPD
-132 EVVVTH
+132 EVAVAR
-138 GSTALEQYGGPLL
+138 GSAALEHYGGPLL

-156 EWLEPL
+156 EWLDPL

-176 VYRAARATGRTDVA
+176 VYRAGRATGRTDVA
-190 MAALGKLLTVDR
+190 MVALDKLLTVDP

-209 ALIQLHADS
+209 ALIRLHADS
-218 GDRAGAISAYHRLA
+218 GDRAGAISVYHRLA

-242 PASATTA
+242 PASVTTA
-249 LMTQLLGDTARLG
+249 LITELLGDTGRLG
-262 SLSAPDKLDIA
+262 TLGARDALDIA

-279 RTAELSTLLASW
+279 RTAELSTLLACW
-291 HDASAGRARV
+291 HDASAGQARV
-301 LTVHGGAGVGKSR
+301 LAVYGGAGVGKSR

-319 VRQARADGTLVG
+319 VRRARGEGTVVG
-331 RSVCFDTGGR
+331 RSICFDTGGR

-352 HPELIAARGRLRPE
+352 HPELIAARGRLGPE
-366 WIAEVDRLVP
+366 WIAEVDRLAP
-376 GETQTAVQPERSPG
+376 AETQSAAQPQRSIG
-390 IAPTEDVW
+390 SPTEDVW

-408 RTLLAPA
+408 RALLASA

-429 PDTLSFIRFLL
+429 PDTLSFARFLL
-440 NFAPQARLLL
+440 NFAPQARLLV
-450 ASTVRS
+450 ATTVRS
-456 GARGLDPTIETW
+456 GAPDLDPTIEAW
-468 LGQIRDE
+468 LGQMRDE
-475 GLLTD
+475 GLLTE
-480 ISLGPLDGAETTAL
+480 ISLGSLDIAETTAL

-508 KLLYDATGGFPL
+508 ELLYDATGGFPL
-520 YVVEAARSVAQDQPG
+520 YIVEAARSAAQDRPG
-535 GPPGQLLGWMG
+535 ASSGQLLGWMG

-570 RDFSIPLL
+570 HDFSIPLL

-601 IRQLGDRYDF
+601 IRQIGDRYNF

-618 TAYDAVTPAKR
+618 TAYDAVTPARR

-644 SGHTD
+644 AGHTD

-662 GNPERALRYFQR
+662 GNPERALRYFER

-688 VTFLTA
+688 LTFLTA
-694 ARDLLAS
+694 ARQLLAS
-701 MPDGR
+701 MPHGR
-706 DRDERELTLLELS
+706 DRDQRELTLLEMS
-719 IPPLNALHGYSSPP
+719 IPPLNALHGYSSPL
-733 VREACERSVNLAD
+733 VRETCERSVNLAD

-774 FELAQKAVNLVRLGD
+774 FELAQEAVNLVGPGD

-803 LHLGQPLIAM
+803 LHLGQPLVAM
-813 DHFAIA
+813 EHFAIA
-819 LAAMGDESLSVGTRA
+819 LDAMGDESLSVGTRA
-834 RVHTGGWWAHA
+834 RVHTGAWWAHA
-845 CWTMGDFARAAD
+845 CWTMGDFVRAAD
-857 LAAEATAYARASGH
+857 LAAEATAYARTSGH

-882 AITHQLLDDRSKC
+882 AITHQLLDERSKC

-909 QLTYYDKWGQILEGW
+909 QFTYYDKWGEILEGW
-924 AHGGRVG
+924 ARGGRVG
-931 LQLIEGGLSGLRAE
+931 VQLIEGGLSGLRAE

-960 TTSDQEYARQT
+960 TTSDEEYARQT
-971 LQAAV
+971 LHTAL
-976 GVAQATGESWWVPEL
+976 GVARASGESWWIPEL
-991 LRLQAAHLTGAD
+991 LRLDAAHLDGAD
-1003 RHNTLARAADLAR
+1003 RRNALARAVELAR
-1016 AQNSPAMVSRC
+1016 AQHSPAMVTRC
-1027 EADMDQR
+1027 EADLSQR
-1034 SLGHAAPL
+1034 SLRGATPH

>member
-1 MANSLRVALPSRED
+1 
-15 VSMLIIRLLGA
+15 MLIIRLLGA

-48 GVLIAHTGR
+48 GLLIAHTGR
-57 PQDRTTIAGEFW
+57 PQDRATIAGQFW

-84 LHDLRRILGEDDSLE
+84 LHDLRRILGEDVSLE
-99 ITTGQ
+99 ITPSQ
-104 LCWHDRGRHDI
+104 LCWHDQGRHDI
-115 DLSTFLRESAVT
+115 DLSTFLRESAAT
-127 ERAPS
+127 EGAPD
-132 EVVVTH
+132 EVAVTH
-138 GSTALEQYGGPLL
+138 GSAALEHYGGPLL
-151 PGLDD
+151 PGLDE
-156 EWLEPL
+156 EWLDPL
-162 RSELEQR
+162 RSQLEQR

-190 MAALGKLLTVDR
+190 MVALGKLLTVDS
-202 FNESAHR
+202 FNESAHQ

-218 GDRAGAISAYHRLA
+218 GDRAGAISVYHRLA

-249 LMTQLLGDTARLG
+249 LVTELLGDIGRLG
-262 SLSAPDKLDIA
+262 TLSARDALDIA

-279 RTAELSTLLASW
+279 RTGELSTLLASW
-291 HDASAGRARV
+291 HDASAGHARV
-301 LTVHGGAGVGKSR
+301 LAVYGGAGVGKSR

-319 VRQARADGTLVG
+319 VRRARGEGTVVG

-352 HPELIAARGRLRPE
+352 HAELIAARGRLGPE

-376 GETQTAVQPERSPG
+376 AETQAAAQPQRSPG
-390 IAPTEDVW
+390 ATPTEDVW

-408 RTLLAPA
+408 RALLAPA

-429 PDTLSFIRFLL
+429 PDTLSFVRFLL
-440 NFAPQARLLL
+440 NFAPQARLLV
-450 ASTVRS
+450 ATTVRS
-456 GARGLDPTIETW
+456 GARDLDPTIEAW
-468 LGQIRDE
+468 LGQMRDE
-475 GLLTD
+475 GLLTE
-480 ISLGPLDGAETTAL
+480 ISLGPLDVAETTAL
-494 AAALTGRRFDAAEA
+494 ATALTGRRFDAAEA
-508 KLLYDATGGFPL
+508 ELLYDATGGFPL
-520 YVVEAARSVAQDQPG
+520 YIVEAARSVAQDQPG
-535 GPPGQLLGWMG
+535 ASSGQLVGWMG

-588 VVVAVDEL
+588 VVLAVDEL
-596 WRRRI
+596 WWRRI
-601 IRQLGDRYDF
+601 IRQIGDHYDF

-618 TAYDAVTPAKR
+618 TAYNAVTPARR

-644 SGHTD
+644 AGHTD

-662 GNPERALRYFQR
+662 GNPERALRYYER
-674 AAEVAAAMFAHGDA
+674 AEVAAAMFAHGDA

-694 ARDLLAS
+694 ARQLLAS
-701 MPDGR
+701 MPYAR
-706 DRDERELTLLELS
+706 DRDERELALLEMS
-719 IPPLNALHGYSSPP
+719 IPPLNALHGYSSPL

-761 WSSRFVEGRLQDS
+761 WSSRFAEGRLQDS
-774 FELAQKAVNLVRLGD
+774 FELAQEAVNLVGPGD

-803 LHLGQPLIAM
+803 LHLGQPLVAM
-813 DHFAIA
+813 EHFATA
-819 LAAMGDESLSVGTRA
+819 LDAMGDESLSVGTRA
-834 RVHTGGWWAHA
+834 RVHTGAWWAHA

-882 AITHQLLDDRSKC
+882 AITHQLLGERSKC
-895 AEAASHVRAMCKRY
+895 AEAASHVRAMCKQY
-909 QLTYYDKWGQILEGW
+909 QFTYYDKWGQILEGW
-924 AHGGRVG
+924 ARGGRLGV
-931 LQLIEGGLSGLRAE
+931 QLIERGLSGLRAE

-960 TTSDQEYARQT
+960 TTSDEEFARQT
-971 LQAAV
+971 LRTALDIAR
-976 GVAQATGESWWVPEL
+976 ASGESWWVPEL
-991 LRLQAAHLTGAD
+991 LRLEAAHLDGAD
-1003 RHNTLARAADLAR
+1003 RRNALERAVDLAQ
-1016 AQNSPAMVSRC
+1016 AQHSPAMVTRC
-1027 EADMDQR
+1027 EADVGQR
-1034 SLGHAAPL
+1034 SLDGATPP

>member
-1 MANSLRVALPSRED
+1 
-15 VSMLIIRLLGA
+15 MLIIRLLGA

-35 RIRTGS
+35 RIRTRS
-41 SRTLALL
+41 LRTLALL
-48 GVLIAHTGR
+48 GLLIARTGR
-57 PQDRTTIAGEFW
+57 PQDRATIAGQFW

-99 ITTGQ
+99 ITPGQ

-115 DLSTFLRESAVT
+115 DLSAFLRESVATEAAPDDVAVI
-127 ERAPS
+127 
-132 EVVVTH
+132 H
-138 GSTALEQYGGPLL
+138 GSAALEHYGGPLL

-156 EWLEPL
+156 EWLDPL
-162 RSELEQR
+162 RSELERR
-169 CTALCQR
+169 CSALCQR

-190 MAALGKLLTVDR
+190 MAALGKLLTVDP

-249 LMTQLLGDTARLG
+249 LVTQLLGDTGRLG
-262 SLSAPDKLDIA
+262 TLTARDALDMA

-291 HDASAGRARV
+291 HSASAGHAHV
-301 LTVHGGAGVGKSR
+301 LAVHGGAGVGKSR

-319 VRQARADGTLVG
+319 VRRARGEGTVVG

-352 HPELIAARGRLRPE
+352 HTELIAARGRLGTE
-366 WIAEVDRLVP
+366 WSAEVDRLVP
-376 GETQTAVQPERSPG
+376 ADTQSAAPLQRSPG
-390 IAPTEDVW
+390 TTRTEDVW

-408 RTLLAPA
+408 RALLAPA
-415 RPLLL
+415 RPSLF

-429 PDTLSFIRFLL
+429 PDTLSFVRFLL
-440 NFAPQARLLL
+440 NFAPQARLLV
-450 ASTVRS
+450 ATTVRS
-456 GARGLDPTIETW
+456 GARDLDPTIETW
-468 LGQIRDE
+468 LGQMRDE
-475 GLLTD
+475 GLLSE
-480 ISLGPLDGAETTAL
+480 ISLGPLDVAETTAL
-494 AAALTGRRFDAAEA
+494 ATALTDRRLEAPEA

-520 YVVEAARSVAQDQPG
+520 YVVEAARSVAQDQLGAPG
-535 GPPGQLLGWMG
+535 ELLGWLG

-601 IRQLGDRYDF
+601 IRQIGDRYDF

-618 TAYDAVTPAKR
+618 AAYDAVTPARR

-644 SGHTD
+644 AGNTD

-662 GNPERALRYFQR
+662 GNPERALRYYER

-688 VTFLTA
+688 IAFLTA
-694 ARDLLAS
+694 ARQLLAS
-701 MPDGR
+701 MPYGR
-706 DRDERELTLLELS
+706 DRDERELSLLEMS
-719 IPPLNALHGYSSPP
+719 IPPLNALHGYSSPL
-733 VREACERSVNLAD
+733 VRETCERSVNLAE
-746 ELDLTARMVTAMVGL
+746 ELNLTARMVTAMVGL

-774 FELAQKAVNLVRLGD
+774 FELAQEAVKLVGPGD

-813 DHFAIA
+813 EHFAIA
-819 LAAMGDESLSVGTRA
+819 LDAMGDESLSVGTRA
-834 RVHTGGWWAHA
+834 RVHTGAWWAHA
-845 CWTMGDFARAAD
+845 CWTMGDFARAAE

-882 AITHQLLDDRSKC
+882 AITHQLLDQRSKC

-909 QLTYYDKWGQILEGW
+909 QFTYYDKWGQILEGW
-924 AHGGRVG
+924 ARGGQPG
-931 LQLIEGGLSGLRAE
+931 TQLIEAGLSGLRAE

-960 TTSDQEYARQT
+960 TTSDEEYARQI
-971 LQAAV
+971 LRAAL
-976 GVAQATGESWWVPEL
+976 GAARATGESWWIPEL
-991 LRLQAAHLTGAD
+991 LRLEAAHLDGAD
-1003 RHNTLARAADLAR
+1003 RRNTLVRAIELAR
-1016 AQNSPAMVSRC
+1016 GQHSPGMVTRC
-1027 EADMDQR
+1027 EADLDQR
-1034 SLGHAAPL
+1034 SLGDATSA

>member
-1 MANSLRVALPSRED
+1 
-15 VSMLIIRLLGA
+15 MLIIRLLGA

-48 GVLIAHTGR
+48 GLLITRTGR
-57 PQDRTTIAGEFW
+57 PQDRATIAGQFW

-84 LHDLRRILGEDDSLE
+84 LHNLRRILGEDDSLE
-99 ITTGQ
+99 ITPGQ
-104 LCWHDRGRHDI
+104 LCWHDQRRHDI
-115 DLSTFLRESAVT
+115 DLSTFLRESAAT
-127 ERAPS
+127 EGAPD
-132 EVVVTH
+132 EVAVTH
-138 GSTALEQYGGPLL
+138 GSVALRHYGGRLL
-151 PGLDD
+151 PGLDE
-156 EWLEPL
+156 EWLEAL

-190 MAALGKLLTVDR
+190 MVALGKLLTVDS

-218 GDRAGAISAYHRLA
+218 GDRAGAISVYHRLA

-242 PASATTA
+242 PARATTA
-249 LMTQLLGDTARLG
+249 LVTELLGDTSRLG
-262 SLSAPDKLDIA
+262 ILNARDALDIA

-291 HDASAGRARV
+291 HDASTGRARV
-301 LTVHGGAGVGKSR
+301 VAVYGGAGVGKSR
-314 LVSEL
+314 LASEL
-319 VRQARADGTLVG
+319 VRRARGEGTVIG

-341 LSLAP
+341 LALAP

-352 HPELIAARGRLRPE
+352 HIEFIAARARLDPE
-366 WIAEVDRLVP
+366 WIAQVDRLVP
-376 GETQTAVQPERSPG
+376 AETQSAAQPQRGPG
-390 IAPTEDVW
+390 ATPTEDVW

-408 RTLLAPA
+408 RALLAPA

-429 PDTLSFIRFLL
+429 PDTLSFVRFLL
-440 NFAPQARLLL
+440 NFAPQARLLVVT
-450 ASTVRS
+450 TVRS
-456 GARGLDPTIETW
+456 GARDLDPTIEAW
-468 LGQIRDE
+468 LDQMRDE
-475 GLLTD
+475 GLLTE
-480 ISLGPLDGAETTAL
+480 ISLGPLDVAETTAL
-494 AAALTGRRFDAAEA
+494 ATALTGRRFDAAEA
-508 KLLYDATGGFPL
+508 ELLYDATGGFPL

-535 GPPGQLLGWMG
+535 ASGQLLGWMG

-588 VVVAVDEL
+588 VVVAIDEL
-596 WRRRI
+596 WWRRI
-601 IRQLGDRYDF
+601 IRQIGDRYDF

-618 TAYDAVTPAKR
+618 TAYDAVTPARR

-644 SGHTD
+644 AGHTD

-662 GNPERALRYFQR
+662 GNPERALRYYER

-694 ARDLLAS
+694 ARQLLGS
-701 MPDGR
+701 MPYGR
-706 DRDERELTLLELS
+706 DRDERELTLLEMS
-719 IPPLNALHGYSSPP
+719 IPPLNALHGYSSPL

-774 FELAQKAVNLVRLGD
+774 FELAQEAVNLVAPGD

-803 LHLGQPLIAM
+803 LHLGQPLVAM
-813 DHFAIA
+813 EHFAIA
-819 LAAMGDESLSVGTRA
+819 LDAMGDESLSVGTRA
-834 RVHTGGWWAHA
+834 RVHTGAWWAHA

-871 RYSLVVGRAFE
+871 RYSLVVGLAFE
-882 AITHQLLDDRSKC
+882 AITHQLLDERSKC
-895 AEAASHVRAMCKRY
+895 AEAASHVRDMCKRY
-909 QLTYYDKWGQILEGW
+909 QFTYYDKWGQILEGW
-924 AHGGRVG
+924 ARGGRLGV
-931 LQLIEGGLSGLRAE
+931 QLIEGGLSGLRAE

-960 TTSDQEYARQT
+960 TTSDEEYARQT
-971 LQAAV
+971 LRAAW
-976 GVAQATGESWWVPEL
+976 GVARASGESWWVPEL
-991 LRLQAAHLTGAD
+991 LRLEAAHLDGAD
-1003 RHNTLARAADLAR
+1003 RRNVLARAVDLAR
-1016 AQNSPAMVSRC
+1016 AQHSAAMVTRC
-1027 EADMDQR
+1027 EADVSQR
-1034 SLGHAAPL
+1034 SLGGVTPP

>member
-1 MANSLRVALPSRED
+1 
-15 VSMLIIRLLGA
+15 MLIIRLLGA

-35 RIRTGS
+35 RIRTRS
-41 SRTLALL
+41 LRTLALL
-48 GVLIAHTGR
+48 GLLIARTGR
-57 PQDRTTIAGEFW
+57 PQDRATIAGQFW

-99 ITTGQ
+99 ITPGQ

-115 DLSTFLRESAVT
+115 DLSAFLRESVATEAAPDDVAVI
-127 ERAPS
+127 
-132 EVVVTH
+132 H
-138 GSTALEQYGGPLL
+138 GSAALEHYGGPLL

-156 EWLEPL
+156 EWLDPL
-162 RSELEQR
+162 RSELERR
-169 CTALCQR
+169 CSALCQR

-190 MAALGKLLTVDR
+190 MAALGKLLTVDP

-249 LMTQLLGDTARLG
+249 LVTQLLGDTGRLG
-262 SLSAPDKLDIA
+262 TLTARDALDMA

-291 HDASAGRARV
+291 HSASAGHAHV
-301 LTVHGGAGVGKSR
+301 LAVHGGAGVGKSR

-319 VRQARADGTLVG
+319 VRRARGEGTVVG

-352 HPELIAARGRLRPE
+352 HTELIAARGRLGTE
-366 WIAEVDRLVP
+366 WSAEVDRLVP
-376 GETQTAVQPERSPG
+376 ADTQSAAPLQRSPG
-390 IAPTEDVW
+390 TTRTEDVW

-408 RTLLAPA
+408 RALLAPA
-415 RPLLL
+415 RPSLF

-429 PDTLSFIRFLL
+429 PDTLSFVRFLL
-440 NFAPQARLLL
+440 NFAPQARLLV
-450 ASTVRS
+450 ATTVRS
-456 GARGLDPTIETW
+456 GARDLDPTIETW
-468 LGQIRDE
+468 LGQMRDE
-475 GLLTD
+475 GLLSE
-480 ISLGPLDGAETTAL
+480 ISLGPLDVAETTAL
-494 AAALTGRRFDAAEA
+494 ATALTDRRLEAPEA

-520 YVVEAARSVAQDQPG
+520 YVVEAARSVAQDQLGAPG
-535 GPPGQLLGWMG
+535 ELLGWLG

-601 IRQLGDRYDF
+601 IRQIGDRYDF

-618 TAYDAVTPAKR
+618 AAYDAVTPARR

-644 SGHTD
+644 AGNTD

-662 GNPERALRYFQR
+662 GNPERALRYYER

-688 VTFLTA
+688 IAFLTA
-694 ARDLLAS
+694 ARQLLAS
-701 MPDGR
+701 MPYGR
-706 DRDERELTLLELS
+706 DRDERELSLLEMS
-719 IPPLNALHGYSSPP
+719 IPPLNALHGYSSPL
-733 VREACERSVNLAD
+733 VRETCERSVNLAE
-746 ELDLTARMVTAMVGL
+746 ELNLTARMVTAMVGL

-774 FELAQKAVNLVRLGD
+774 FELAQEAVKLVGPGD

-803 LHLGQPLIAM
+803 LHLGQLLIAM
-813 DHFAIA
+813 EHFAIA
-819 LAAMGDESLSVGTRA
+819 LDAMGDESLSVGTRA
-834 RVHTGGWWAHA
+834 RVHTGAWWAHA
-845 CWTMGDFARAAD
+845 CWTMGDFARAAE

-882 AITHQLLDDRSKC
+882 AITHQLLDQRSKC

-909 QLTYYDKWGQILEGW
+909 QFTYYDKWGQILEGW
-924 AHGGRVG
+924 ARGGQPG
-931 LQLIEGGLSGLRAE
+931 TQLIEAGLSGLRAE

-960 TTSDQEYARQT
+960 TTSDEEYARQI
-971 LQAAV
+971 LRAAL
-976 GVAQATGESWWVPEL
+976 GAARATGESWWIPEL
-991 LRLQAAHLTGAD
+991 LRLEAAHLDGAD
-1003 RHNTLARAADLAR
+1003 RRNTLVRAIELAR
-1016 AQNSPAMVSRC
+1016 GQHSPGMVTRC
-1027 EADMDQR
+1027 EADLDQR
-1034 SLGHAAPL
+1034 SLGDATSA

>member
-1 MANSLRVALPSRED
+1 
-15 VSMLIIRLLGA
+15 MLIIRLLGA

-57 PQDRTTIAGEFW
+57 PQDRTIIAGEFW

-84 LHDLRRILGEDDSLE
+84 LHDLRGILGEDDSLE
-99 ITTGQ
+99 ITPGQ

-115 DLSTFLRESAVT
+115 DLSTFLRDSAAA
-127 ERAPS
+127 EGAPD
-132 EVVVTH
+132 EVVVTR
-138 GSTALEQYGGPLL
+138 GLAALEQYGGPLL

-176 VYRAARATGRTDVA
+176 VFQAARVTGRTDVA

-218 GDRAGAISAYHRLA
+218 GDRAGAISVYHRLA

-249 LMTQLLGDTARLG
+249 LVTELLGDSARLG
-262 SLSAPDKLDIA
+262 SLTVREALDIA

-291 HDASAGRARV
+291 RDASLGYARV
-301 LTVHGGAGVGKSR
+301 LAVHGGAGVGKSR
-314 LVSEL
+314 LASEL
-319 VRQARADGTLVG
+319 VRRVRGEGTVVG

-352 HPELIAARGRLRPE
+352 HTELIAARGRLSPE

-376 GETQTAVQPERSPG
+376 AETQAAEQPQRRPG
-390 IAPTEDVW
+390 ATRTEDVW
-398 QRHRFFEAVA
+398 QRHRFFEAIA
-408 RTLLAPA
+408 RALLAPA

-429 PDTLSFIRFLL
+429 PDTLSFVRFLL
-440 NFAPQARLLL
+440 NFAPKARLLV
-450 ASTVRS
+450 ATTVRP
-456 GARGLDPTIETW
+456 GPGDLDPTIEAW
-468 LGQIRDE
+468 LGQMRDE
-475 GLLTD
+475 GLLTE
-480 ISLGPLDGAETTAL
+480 ISLGPLDVAETTAL
-494 AAALTGRRFDAAEA
+494 ATALTGRRLDAAEA
-508 KLLYDATGGFPL
+508 ELLYDATGGFPL
-520 YVVEAARSVAQDQPG
+520 YIVEAARSVAQEQPG
-535 GPPGQLLGWMG
+535 ASPGHLVGWLG

-601 IRQLGDRYDF
+601 IRQNGERYDF

-618 TAYDAVTPAKR
+618 AVYEAVTPARR

-644 SGHTD
+644 AGHTD
-649 TVAAQIAEQYRLA
+649 AVAAQVAEQYRLA
-662 GNPERALRYFQR
+662 GNPERALRYYER

-688 VTFLTA
+688 ITFLTA
-694 ARDLLAS
+694 ARQLLAS
-701 MPDGR
+701 MPYGR
-706 DRDERELTLLELS
+706 DRDARELTLLEMS
-719 IPPLNALHGYSSPP
+719 IPPLNALHGYSSPL
-733 VREACERSVNLAD
+733 VREACERSVNLAG

-774 FELAQKAVNLVRLGD
+774 FELAQEAVKLVGPGD

-813 DHFAIA
+813 EHFAIA
-819 LAAMGDESLSVGTRA
+819 LDAMGDESLSVGTRA
-834 RVHTGGWWAHA
+834 RVHTGAWWAHA
-845 CWTMGDFARAAD
+845 CWTMGDSGRAAD
-857 LAAEATAYARASGH
+857 LAAEATAYARATGH

-882 AITHQLLDDRSKC
+882 AITHQLLDERSKC

-909 QLTYYDKWGQILEGW
+909 QFTYYDKWGQILEGW
-924 AHGGRVG
+924 ACGGRLGV
-931 LQLIEGGLSGLRAE
+931 QLIEDGLSGLRAE
-945 NAHVRMPYWLSLLAQ
+945 NAHVRMPYWMSLLAQ
-960 TTSDQEYARQT
+960 TTSDEEYARQT
-971 LQAAV
+971 LRAALQ
-976 GVAQATGESWWVPEL
+976 VARGTGESWWVPEL
-991 LRLQAAHLTGAD
+991 LRLQAAQVDGIA
-1003 RHNTLARAADLAR
+1003 RHNTLAQAVKLAQ
-1016 AQNSPAMVSRC
+1016 AQHSPGMVTRC
-1027 EADMDQR
+1027 EADLGQR
-1034 SLGHAAPL
+1034 SLGGARPT

>member
-1 MANSLRVALPSRED
+1 
-15 VSMLIIRLLGA
+15 MLIIRLLGA

-48 GVLIAHTGR
+48 GLLIARTGR
-57 PQDRTTIAGEFW
+57 PQDRAAIAGQFW

-99 ITTGQ
+99 VTPGQ
-104 LCWHDRGRHDI
+104 LCWHDRRHHDI
-115 DLSTFLRESAVT
+115 DLSTFLRESAAT
-127 ERAPS
+127 EGAPD
-132 EVVVTH
+132 EVAVAH
-138 GSTALEQYGGPLL
+138 GSVALEHYGGPLL

-156 EWLEPL
+156 EWLDAL

-176 VYRAARATGRTDVA
+176 LYLAARATGRTDVA
-190 MAALGKLLTVDR
+190 MLALDKLLTVDP

-209 ALIQLHADS
+209 ALMQLHADS
-218 GDRAGAISAYHRLA
+218 GDRAGAISIYHRLA
-232 TLLERELGVA
+232 TLLDRELGVA
-242 PASATTA
+242 PASLTTA
-249 LMTQLLGDTARLG
+249 LVTELLGDTGRLG
-262 SLSAPDKLDIA
+262 TLGARDALDMS

-279 RTAELSTLLASW
+279 RTAELSTLLACW
-291 HDASAGRARV
+291 HDASAGHARV
-301 LTVHGGAGVGKSR
+301 LAVYGGAGVGKSR

-319 VRQARADGTLVG
+319 VRRARGEGTVVG
-331 RSVCFDTGGR
+331 RSICFDTGGR

-352 HPELIAARGRLRPE
+352 HSELIAARGRLSPD

-376 GETQTAVQPERSPG
+376 AETQSAAQPQRSPG
-390 IAPTEDVW
+390 APTEDVW

-408 RTLLAPA
+408 RALLAPA

-429 PDTLSFIRFLL
+429 PDTLSFVRFLL
-440 NFAPQARLLL
+440 NFAPTARLLV
-450 ASTVRS
+450 ATTVRS
-456 GARGLDPTIETW
+456 GTPDLDPAIEPW
-468 LGQIRDE
+468 LGQMRDE
-475 GLLTD
+475 GLLTE
-480 ISLGPLDGAETTAL
+480 ISLGPLAIAETTAL
-494 AAALTGRRFDAAEA
+494 ATALTGRRFGAAEA
-508 KLLYDATGGFPL
+508 ELLYDATGGFPL
-520 YVVEAARSVAQDQPG
+520 YVVEAARSAAPDQPG
-535 GPPGQLLGWMG
+535 ASSGQLLGWMG

-601 IRQLGDRYDF
+601 IRQIGDRYNF

-618 TAYDAVTPAKR
+618 AAYDAVTPARR

-644 SGHTD
+644 AGHTD

-662 GNPERALRYFQR
+662 GNPERALRYFER

-694 ARDLLAS
+694 ARQLLAS
-701 MPDGR
+701 MPHGR
-706 DRDERELTLLELS
+706 DRDQRELTLLEMS
-719 IPPLNALHGYSSPP
+719 IPPLNALHGYSSPL
-733 VREACERSVNLAD
+733 VRETCERSVNLAD

-774 FELAQKAVNLVRLGD
+774 FELAQEAVNLVGPGD

-803 LHLGQPLIAM
+803 LHLGQPLVAM
-813 DHFAIA
+813 EHFAIA
-819 LAAMGDESLSVGTRA
+819 LDAMGDESLSVGTRA
-834 RVHTGGWWAHA
+834 RVHTGAWWAHA
-845 CWTMGDFARAAD
+845 CWTIGDFARAGD

-882 AITHQLLDDRSKC
+882 AITHQLLDERSKC

-909 QLTYYDKWGQILEGW
+909 QFTYYDNWGQILEGW
-924 AHGGRVG
+924 ARGGRVG
-931 LQLIEGGLSGLRAE
+931 VQLIEAGLSGLRAE
-945 NAHVRMPYWLSLLAQ
+945 NANVRMPYWLSLLAQ
-960 TTSDQEYARQT
+960 TTNDEEYARQT
-971 LQAAV
+971 LRTALSTAR
-976 GVAQATGESWWVPEL
+976 ASGESWWIPEL
-991 LRLQAAHLTGAD
+991 LRLEAAHLDGAD
-1003 RHNTLARAADLAR
+1003 RRNALARAVELAR
-1016 AQNSPAMVSRC
+1016 AQHSPAMVTRC
-1027 EADMDQR
+1027 EADLGQR
-1034 SLGHAAPL
+1034 SLGGTTPH